1 MHVHDMNRT
10 RLTLHPNHQRSQL
23 SRDQFTSK
31 RENTAGEGEEGALV
45 AGRGEGEEGVLSAGR
60 EEEKGRSPP
69 AAAKERRGCS
79 PPATRRREG
88 VLVADRGEEKGGSVL
103 TILTNTEV
111 WSSVSKVG
119 KFSYSPIPWK

>member
-1 MHVHDMNRT
+1 MIYRDAQVEAAPAMACSGAVLALAPGPARPQR
-10 RLTLHPNHQRSQL
+10 RLARERS
-23 SRDQFTSK
+23 
-31 RENTAGEGEEGALV
+31 
-45 AGRGEGEEGVLSAGR
+45 GRGLGLGHRGVLAGGL

-88 VLVADRGEEKGGSVL
+88 VLVASRGEEKGGSVL

-119 KFSYSPIPWK
+119 KFSYGPIPWK

>member
-1 MHVHDMNRT
+1 M
-10 RLTLHPNHQRSQL
+10 LAAG
-23 SRDQFTSK
+23 
-31 RENTAGEGEEGALV
+31 REKEEEGALV
-45 AGRGEGEEGVLSAGR
+45 AGHREGEEGVLAAGREEEEEGALVAGHGEGEEGVLAVGR

-88 VLVADRGEEKGGSVL
+88 VLVASRGEEKGGSVL
-103 TILTNTEV
+103 MILTNTEV

-119 KFSYSPIPWK
+119 KFSYGPIPWK

>member
-1 MHVHDMNRT
+1 
-10 RLTLHPNHQRSQL
+10 
-23 SRDQFTSK
+23 
-31 RENTAGEGEEGALV
+31 
-45 AGRGEGEEGVLSAGR
+45 VLAAGR

-88 VLVADRGEEKGGSVL
+88 VLVAGRGEEKGGSVL

-119 KFSYSPIPWK
+119 KFSYGPIPWK